1 MKNKE
6 SEGYFVKV
14 SLKRLLLLLLVML
27 SITFLT
33 DGNVKAASDIPAP
46 ILSEWKDVTAKYA
59 GSGGDGQA
67 WQVTW
72 KKVNGAEGYQVKY
85 FEKETPD
92 GEWYTFKTITK
103 KCRAEIQF
111 SSLSRFKVK
120 VRAYK
125 TEKNG
130 KKVYGEWAVSNIK
143 KIVY

>member
-1 MKNKE
+1 MKDL
-6 SEGYFVKV
+6 
-14 SLKRLLLLLLVML
+14 LKHAAVLLLSVML
-27 SITFLT
+27 SIAFLSV
-33 DGNVKAASDIPAP
+33 DNAKAASDISTPL
-46 ILSEWKDVTAKYA
+46 LSEWKDVTAKYA

-67 WQVTW
+67 WEITW

-85 FEKETPD
+85 FEKEDPD
-92 GEWYTFKTITK
+92 AEWYTYKITTK
-103 KCRAEIQF
+103 KCKAEIQF

-130 KKVYGEWAVSNIK
+130 KKVFGEWAASKIK

>member
-1 MKNKE
+1 MKVE
-6 SEGYFVKV
+6 
-14 SLKRLLLLLLVML
+14 LKHLVMLLLSVML
-27 SITFLT
+27 SIAFLSVE
-33 DGNVKAASDIPAP
+33 NVKAASDISTPL
-46 ILSEWKDVTAKYA
+46 LSEWKDVTSKYA

-67 WQVTW
+67 WQITW

-92 GEWYTFKTITK
+92 NEWYTYKITSK
-103 KCRAEIQF
+103 RCKAEIQF

-130 KKVYGEWAVSNIK
+130 KKVYGKWATSKIK